1 MSLNLAVVGVS
12 AAAFMIGVMLLVKAT
27 EREWRD
33 FGIFWIVVLAVVGAA
48 HMLRATWEI
57 LER

>member
-1 MSLNLAVVGVS
+1 MRFAISIFLILLAV
-12 AAAFMIGVMLLVKAT
+12 FMIAMMPVVKAD

-33 FGIFWIVVLAVVGAA
+33 FGIFWIVVLAVIGAE
-48 HMLRATWEI
+48 HMIRVTWEI